1 MYGVIVIFL
10 SLSGILK
17 TSALTMNRKQFIIR
31 SFGLSAATML
41 GNFHT
46 QGNGQHYPGMDYPDN
61 SVKPSRFSHRLPK
74 TDVNYIHTMPFVEE
88 DPVPEYTWASDEAYE
103 AFLDMKFGV
112 RLHWGIYSIWQLQKE
127 SWPYLGHVPPYFDLA
142 KRQEYNQLYKTW
154 NPQGFDANEWMQLF
168 KNWGMKMFAF
178 TSKHHEGFSMF
189 DTQTRVKRRVNWTA
203 PGGPAIEECDL
214 AYSIMETPFKRDI
227 IRELTDAARR
237 HGIKIDLYFSHPD
250 WYDADFRPYGYH
262 PLQIPSSEEYLKAI
276 WKPGD
281 PANEEFRRT
290 KERLAKNWV
299 VVPDPAKEEVDRM
312 VLRHRTQLKE
322 LLTNY
327 GKIDMVCLDIY
338 WGPKVWPQLRETM
351 LELRKIQPDVMFR
364 ARGIGNYGDYY
375 TPEGFVPG
383 NKENT
388 DTPWFVIYPLGKT
401 FSYEPTPENYKGAAW
416 VVQNL
421 IDSAAKG
428 GNFMVGIGPD
438 GNGEFAPT
446 AISQLNEVG
455 AWLKTNGEAI
465 YATRPRE
472 GDLWKE
478 GDKIRFTRSKDKKTV
493 FAFSYDWPGDKLV
506 LSSVKPQPGSPLH
519 LLGVQKPLKWKNTAS
534 GIEILLGKD
543 IREKIKPEN
552 DLSFTFKILV

>member
-1 MYGVIVIFL
+1 
-10 SLSGILK
+10 
-17 TSALTMNRKQFIIR
+17 MNRKEFIIR
-31 SFGLSAATML
+31 SFGLTAGAL
-41 GNFHT
+41 GGNFQSYSNEMIHPPSSGIKFP
-46 QGNGQHYPGMDYPDN
+46 GN
-61 SVKPSRFSHRLPK
+61 SAKPSRFSHRLPK
-74 TDVNYIHTMPFVEE
+74 SDINYIHTMPYVE
-88 DPVPEYTWASDEAYE
+88 DIPVPEYAWASDEAYE

-127 SWPYLGHVPPYFDLA
+127 SWPFLGHVPPYFDFA
-142 KRQEYNQLYKTW
+142 KRQEYNELYKTW
-154 NPQGFDANEWMQLF
+154 NPRGFDAEQWMHHF

-189 DTQTRVKRRVNWTA
+189 DTQTRVKNRVNWIA
-203 PGGPAIEECDL
+203 QGGPKMEDCNL

-227 IRELTDAARR
+227 IKELTDAAHK

-262 PLQIPSSEEYLKAI
+262 PLQIPSSAQYLKAV

-281 PANEEFRRT
+281 PGDEEYKRT
-290 KERLAKNWV
+290 MERLGKNRV
-299 VVPDPAKEEVDRM
+299 EVPDPTEEEVNRM
-312 VLRHRTQLKE
+312 VSRHRTQLKE

-338 WGPKVWPQLRETM
+338 WGPKVWPQMRQTI

-383 NKENT
+383 SKENS

-401 FSYEPTPENYKGAAW
+401 FSYEPNPANYKGASW
-416 VVQNL
+416 VVKNL

-438 GNGEFAPT
+438 GNGEFEPT
-446 AISQLNEVG
+446 AIQQLNEVG
-455 AWLKTNGEAI
+455 NWLATNGEAI
-465 YATRPRE
+465 YATRSRNDE
-472 GDLWKE
+472 LWKE
-478 GDKIRFTRSKDKKTV
+478 GDNIRFTRSKDHKIVYT
-493 FAFSYDWPGDKLV
+493 FCFEWPGDKLV
-506 LSSVKPQPGSPLH
+506 LQSVKAREGTRIY
-519 LLGVQKPLKWKNTAS
+519 LLGVKKPLTWKQTAN
-534 GIEILLGKD
+534 GLEISLGKD
-543 IREKIKPEN
+543 IRGKIPVEN
-552 DLSFTFKILV
+552 NLAYTFKIQV